1 MLSADLG
8 SNMSSIERLVA
19 AIFLA
24 GAVAGAAAF
33 GHLLGSEAAA
43 PTSLVS
49 LLPPGSPS
57 RGTAVKAE
65 PAPPL
70 PALIPRLAPAHR
82 PLRIASGTARPLP
95 ARPVTRAITFPV
107 TKPAPQAATREPAP
121 QAATTNPAPQAA
133 TTKATPQA
141 ATPAPPSTPAAAPVA
156 PKPAATLPPVA
167 APAPPDVQV
176 VLSATE
182 QVVAPDDE
190 QDDDQNQDNH
200 DDGDHGGHEHHGDH
214 GDRGNHGNGD

>member
-33 GHLLGSEAAA
+33 GHLLGSEPAA

-70 PALIPRLAPAHR
+70 PALIPRLAHR
-82 PLRIASGTARPLP
+82 PLRIASGTARTLP
-95 ARPVTRAITFPV
+95 TRPVTRPITFPV
-107 TKPAPQAATREPAP
+107 TKPATTKPAPQAATRD
-121 QAATTNPAPQAA
+121 PAPQAA
-133 TTKATPQA
+133 TTKPTPQA
-141 ATPAPPSTPAAAPVA
+141 ATPAPPSTPAATPVA
-156 PKPAATLPPVA
+156 PKPAPTLPPVA

-214 GDRGNHGNGD
+214 GNGD